1 VFVLKYFLF
10 VGLSLLSVLFA
21 VDLWI
26 GNPSQPD
33 TSSSVATAALIAMA
47 RRGDRASEFAVHEE
61 RPVPKAA
68 SSQPSPDTLDQAAS
82 DRPAPAVAD
91 LKRVGDARAEMVA
104 PEMVAPKT
112 ATHRTTATSRRPARQ
127 VKSKVAHQ
135 NSRTRIRVVENAP
148 RRSADPFAL
157 FGSW

>member
-1 VFVLKYFLF
+1 MFVLKYFLF

-68 SSQPSPDTLDQAAS
+68 SSQPSLDTLDQAAS
-82 DRPAPAVAD
+82 DRPAPAVGD
-91 LKRVGDARAEMVA
+91 LKHVGDARAEMYSSGA
-104 PEMVAPKT
+104 
-112 ATHRTTATSRRPARQ
+112 RTPH
-127 VKSKVAHQ
+127 V
-135 NSRTRIRVVENAP
+135 P
-148 RRSADPFAL
+148 FRRSRAQ
-157 FGSW
+157 SQV

>member
-1 VFVLKYFLF
+1 MFVLKYFLF

-68 SSQPSPDTLDQAAS
+68 SSQPTPDTLDRAAS
-82 DRPAPAVAD
+82 DRPAPAVAA
-91 LKRVGDARAEMVA
+91 LKRVSDARAEMVA
-104 PEMVAPKT
+104 PEMVTPKAASHRA
-112 ATHRTTATSRRPARQ
+112 AT
-127 VKSKVAHQ
+127 
-135 NSRTRIRVVENAP
+135 P
-148 RRSADPFAL
+148 RRRNDR
-157 FGSW
+157 

>member
-1 VFVLKYFLF
+1 VFILKYFVF

-21 VDLWI
+21 VDLWV
-26 GNPSQPD
+26 GSPARLD
-33 TSSSVATAALIAMA
+33 TSPSAATAALIAMA
-47 RRGDRASEFAVHEE
+47 RRGDRASEFPVREE

-68 SSQPSPDTLDQAAS
+68 TNRPSPETPDQTVS
-82 DRPAPAVAD
+82 DRPAPAIAD
-91 LKRVGDARAEMVA
+91 LKRVSEARAEMVA
-104 PEMVAPKT
+104 PETVAPKA
-112 ATHRTTATSRRPARQ
+112 ATHRTATSRRPARQ

-135 NSRTRIRVVENAP
+135 NSRARIRVVENAT